1 MNIRRVDLNL
11 LIYLDVLL
19 REKNVTRAAEQLGIT
34 QPAMSNGL
42 RRLRDLFGDPL
53 LIRTSDGMTATE
65 KAKEIQPVLRKILN
79 DVQHIVEP
87 DDDFNAYESRK
98 IFRIMCSDY
107 AEATLLP
114 NIVTRMRTLAPS
126 IILDCLTPSDV
137 SYKDMELGKVDMA
150 INRFNEM
157 PSSFHQNI
165 IWEDNFSCL
174 VNADNDIVNNWNLE
188 SYLEAQ
194 HIWVSK
200 TGMGVGFGVNPEKSG
215 GLGWIDQA
223 LLEIGRKRRIT
234 LFTRHYSMP
243 ALIASNNDLV
253 ATLPTR
259 VAEMQAENSK
269 LVLKKPPF
277 EIPDFE
283 LKMAWSPVLQSNAA
297 HRWLR
302 RLIME
307 EAEKINQRY
316 EKPKTLSLD

>member
-1 MNIRRVDLNL
+1 M
-11 LIYLDVLL
+11 DVLL
-19 REKNVTRAAEQLGIT
+19 RERNVTRAAEQLGIT

-42 RRLRDLFGDPL
+42 RRLRDLFQDPL
-53 LIRTSDGMTATE
+53 LLRTSEGMTPTE
-65 KAKEIQPVLRKILN
+65 KAKEIQPLLRDILN
-79 DVQHIVEP
+79 DVQQIVEP
-87 DDDFNAYESRK
+87 SDDFDAVESK
-98 IFRIMCSDY
+98 KVFRIMCSDY

-114 NIVTRMRTLAPS
+114 NIVTRMRTLAPN
-126 IILDCLTPSDV
+126 IIFDCLTPSDV

-165 IWEDNFSCL
+165 IWHDNFSCL
-174 VNADNDIVNNWNLE
+174 INKNNPLANDWTLD
-188 SYLEAQ
+188 SYVAAH

-215 GLGWIDQA
+215 GLGWVDQA
-223 LLEIGRKRRIT
+223 LSDIGKRRRIT

-243 ALIASNNDLV
+243 ALVASNNDLV

-259 VAEMQAENSK
+259 VAEMQAKSFG
-269 LVLKKPPF
+269 LILKSPPF
-277 EIPDFE
+277 AIPDFE
-283 LKMAWSPVLQSNAA
+283 FKMAWSPVLQSNAA

-307 EAEKINQRY
+307 EAEKISHSAD
-316 EKPKTLSLD
+316 EAKTLSLE